1 MEIFLSQP
9 YTRATLQQL
18 PAATPYSA
26 NRFNSH
32 NWARPLPFLHKN
44 VFKQLLEIPVE
55 IPMTIPAVPGS
66 PDKGFAAGAGFR
78 RRSRFPCSPQCHRVT
93 PSATASPGVTIL
105 CAPVAPPVLGSA
117 HFVPCSE
124 LSQERWH
131 SERVTGRGWVG
142 WGHPWR
148 DIPERTSLDGTSLKG
163 HPWMGHP

>member
-44 VFKQLLEIPVE
+44 IFKQLLEIPVE

-93 PSATASPGVTIL
+93 PSATASPWCHHTL
-105 CAPVAPPVLGSA
+105 CPCGTACPWLCTFCPLLRAVAGKVAQREGDREGLG
-117 HFVPCSE
+117 
-124 LSQERWH
+124 
-131 SERVTGRGWVG
+131 GM
-142 WGHPWR
+142 
-148 DIPERTSLDGTSLKG
+148 GTSLEG
-163 HPWMGHP
+163 HP